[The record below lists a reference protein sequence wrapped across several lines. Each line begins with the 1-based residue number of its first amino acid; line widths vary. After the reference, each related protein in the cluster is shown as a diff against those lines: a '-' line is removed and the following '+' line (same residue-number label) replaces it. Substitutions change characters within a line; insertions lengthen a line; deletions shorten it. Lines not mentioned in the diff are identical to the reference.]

1 MLFRVRKYYK
11 RLGFIVAGVLLGTS
25 LGLSSVASAVGV
37 IGFNPA
43 GRGFN
48 RAGPPFPAFNRAGPP
63 LAGVNAGM
71 NVPAPTT
78 TAVQP
83 IGASKSVESPVI
95 SPVDANVENPCAAA
109 EEAALIF
116 INDECNVVVEN
127 AE

>member
-11 RLGFIVAGVLLGTS
+11 RFGFIVAGVLLGTS
-25 LGLSSVASAVGV
+25 LGLSSVASAVV
-37 IGFNPA
+37 IGFNPS

-78 TAVQP
+78 AVQP
-83 IGASKSVESPVI
+83 ISTSKSVEGPVI
-95 SPVDANVENPCAAA
+95 NPVDANVANPCAAA

-116 INDECNVVVEN
+116 INDECNAVVEN
-127 AE
+127 GE